1 MNSPHC
7 CQGKLHTSGDARV
20 QGTWLRRIREAAGW
34 IVPGALL
41 ALMPK
46 CPMCLVAYV
55 ALCSGLTMSC
65 SSAHLL
71 MRLLTALCIGTLAL
85 CVVRLVVH
93 GHDGIVRVNDGC
105 RTAQERQNPDESV
118 DSQPHGPPH
127 VP

>member
-1 MNSPHC
+1 MNSLHC
-7 CQGKLHTSGDARV
+7 CQRKLHTSNDGTQQR
-20 QGTWLRRIREAAGW
+20 TWLRRARGVAGW

-65 SSAHLL
+65 SSTHLL

-85 CVVRLVVH
+85 CVVRRVV
-93 GHDGIVRVNDGC
+93 NF
-105 RTAQERQNPDESV
+105 RQNKLTLNL
-118 DSQPHGPPH
+118 
-127 VP
+127 

>member
-1 MNSPHC
+1 MNWAHC
-7 CQGKLHTSGDARV
+7 CQRTLHTSPDAR
-20 QGTWLRRIREAAGW
+20 QQSTWLRRAREAAGW

-71 MRLLTALCIGTLAL
+71 MRLVTALCIGTLAL
-85 CVVRLVVH
+85 CVVRRVV
-93 GHDGIVRVNDGC
+93 NF
-105 RTAQERQNPDESV
+105 RQTKLTLNL
-118 DSQPHGPPH
+118 QPTQTH
-127 VP
+127 